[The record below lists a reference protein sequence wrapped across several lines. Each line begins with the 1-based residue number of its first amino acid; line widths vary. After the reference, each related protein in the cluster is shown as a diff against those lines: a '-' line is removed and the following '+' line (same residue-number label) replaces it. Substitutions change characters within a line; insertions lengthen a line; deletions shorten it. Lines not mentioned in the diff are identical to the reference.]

1 MYVARGTD
9 GGCWGDGTGCCG
21 DKVLLNTN
29 ALLVMGG
36 YGDDERNK
44 LNRGSALADNLLILT
59 CT

>member
-29 ALLVMGG
+29 ALLMIG
-36 YGDDERNK
+36 
-44 LNRGSALADNLLILT
+44 IQ
-59 CT
+59 

>member
-29 ALLVMGG
+29 ALLVMG
-36 YGDDERNK
+36 DTVMMNVT
-44 LNRGSALADNLLILT
+44 N
-59 CT
+59 